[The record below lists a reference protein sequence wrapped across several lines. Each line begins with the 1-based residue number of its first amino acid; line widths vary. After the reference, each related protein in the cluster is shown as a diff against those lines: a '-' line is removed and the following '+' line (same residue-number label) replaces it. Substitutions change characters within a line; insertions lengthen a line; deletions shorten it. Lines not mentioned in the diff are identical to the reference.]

1 MNRWLVL
8 PLFVLGFLAQGPA
21 VQADDEAAAAEVGIE
36 VLEAAPEGATKPRL
50 GDRIRFTW
58 KATLADGTLLGQ
70 SKDNNPSTLRLVE
83 GASIRG
89 LLQAVPKIQVGSKV
103 RLTIPAALAY
113 GEKGLPGRKAGD
125 SPRVPPGADLVYELH
140 LLECLAQPV
149 FHPVA
154 EGEWVELG
162 PGIQMKI
169 LEPGNGEAL
178 PLDERIEVEYAL
190 WNHRKRIVE
199 STFHD
204 GIYLD
209 GIGTKLKRTRKQ
221 QVRESFLATILPK
234 MEKGGRYWLRV
245 HPSRT
250 YGDKKGFGVSPGTHT
265 YWELA
270 YNGTAEIPVFK
281 RPARSDLTTT
291 PSGLQYQVLRKGSG
305 RRARPGSDIDVH
317 YAGWLEAGRQFDS
330 SIPTGAPFRTD
341 LMSVIRGWTEG
352 IALMREGGVY
362 RFVIPARLAY
372 GADGRPGIPPNA
384 TLVFWVEVLKVW

>member
-1 MNRWLVL
+1 MYRWLVL
-8 PLFVLGFLAQGPA
+8 PLLVLGFSFGDSTAR
-21 VQADDEAAAAEVGIE
+21 ADDGAGEAEVAIE
-36 VLEAAPEGATKPRL
+36 VLEAAPTDAARPNV
-50 GDRIRFTW
+50 GDRIRFAW
-58 KATLADGTLLGQ
+58 KATLADGTVLGQ
-70 SKDNNPSTLRLVE
+70 SKEGSPSTLRLEE

-89 LLQAVPKIQVGSKV
+89 LIQAVPKVQVGSKV

-113 GEKGLPGRKAGD
+113 GDKGLPGRKAGD
-125 SPRVPPGADLVYELH
+125 PPRVPPGADLVYELH
-140 LLECLAQPV
+140 LLERLAQPV
-149 FHPVA
+149 FHNVQ
-154 EGEWVELG
+154 EDTWVELG
-162 PGIQMKI
+162 SGIQMKI

-178 PLDERIEVEYAL
+178 PLDERIQVEYAL

-209 GIGTKLKRTRKQ
+209 GIGTKLKRTRKP
-221 QVRESFLATILPK
+221 QVRESFMATILPK
-234 MEKGGRYWLRV
+234 MEQGGRYWLRV

-270 YNGTAEIPVFK
+270 FHGTDEIPVFK
-281 RPARSDLTTT
+281 RPAPSELTTT
-291 PSGLQYQVLRKGSG
+291 ASGLQYQVLRKGTG
-305 RRARPGSDIDVH
+305 RRVRPGSDIDAH
-317 YAGWLEAGRQFDS
+317 YAGWLETGRRFDS
-330 SIPTGAPFRTD
+330 SIPTGGPFRTD

-384 TLVFWVEVLKVW
+384 TLIFWVEVLKVW